1 MRKET
6 RFSQLQSFPWLWL
19 ILLAHGVYWLTAFP
33 NPDEAYYWLWG
44 QHLDWSYYDHPPFH
58 AWVQGVFSRLGHSL
72 FVLRLP
78 TILSNGLFFWTY
90 YQISGYL
97 YGERADEAWFIVV
110 LCCWS
115 SPLYFLFLT
124 LAWHDQWLLAF
135 SLLSAYWFVRFLD
148 GVWLAG
154 RGSSRFLYGAAIM
167 LGLAGLC
174 KYTALFVGLTALGV
188 IVTQPK
194 LRPLLR
200 DGRLYGAIAIATL
213 FILPIVI
220 WNLQNDWL
228 SFQYYL
234 ARSVDS
240 SGGPILRPNAVLFF
254 WLTAALILSPPLVW
268 ALVRAVRI
276 SSPIRSPIQSP
287 TYRTMALGL
296 FATSTGILSLVGLFS
311 TALYYWNLLA
321 YLLLLP
327 LLPLVFLSDRSALL
341 KHRRW
346 LNGIQILGTIV
357 AWLLVI
363 NYCLLPITAL
373 MGPNGDP
380 DGRMSFGWWQVA
392 AVVQDH
398 APQHELLLTTD
409 YRSASALAY
418 GLHNKQVLA
427 ISHRRDQFDVWAKS
441 RILQGRSALVLADD
455 WHPLTTALKL
465 EPGWEQVATISVQR
479 FGVKIKDYYLYS
491 GIYSGVAEQTKHLS
505 YPQFQPGAHT

>member
-1 MRKET
+1 MRRET
-6 RFSQLQSFPWLWL
+6 RFSWLFPWLWL

-58 AWVQGVFSRLGHSL
+58 AWVQGVFSRLGHSP

-78 TILSNGLFFWTY
+78 TIVSNGLFFWTY
-90 YQISGYL
+90 YQIADYL
-97 YGERADEAWFIVV
+97 YGDRADEAWHIVV
-110 LCCWS
+110 MCCCS

-124 LAWHDQWLLAF
+124 LAWHDQWLLTF

-148 GVWLAG
+148 GVCLDG
-154 RGSSRFLYGAAIM
+154 RGRSRFLYGAALM

-174 KYTALFVGLTALGV
+174 KYTAVFVGLAALGV
-188 IVTQPK
+188 MATQPK

-200 DGRLYGAIAIATL
+200 DGRLYGAVAIATL
-213 FILPIVI
+213 FTLPILI
-220 WNLQNDWL
+220 WNIQNDWL

-234 ARSVDS
+234 TRSVDS
-240 SGGPILRPNAVLFF
+240 GGGPTLRPDAVLFF
-254 WLTAALILSPPLVW
+254 GLTAALILSPPLVW
-268 ALVRAVRI
+268 ALLRSVRI
-276 SSPIRSPIQSP
+276 SAPSKSPVKSP
-287 TYRTMALGL
+287 TYRAMALGL

-311 TALYYWNLLA
+311 TALYYWNILA

-327 LLPLVFLSDRSALL
+327 LLPLWFLSDGAAPLRHRS
-341 KHRRW
+341 W
-346 LNGIQILGTIV
+346 LNGIQILGTVV

-373 MGPNGDP
+373 VGPDGDP
-380 DGRMSFGWWQVA
+380 DGRMSFGWQQVV
-392 AVVQDH
+392 AVVQ
-398 APQHELLLTTD
+398 ATPQHELLLTTD

-418 GLHNKQVLA
+418 ALNNKDVLA
-427 ISHRRDQFDVWAKS
+427 ISHRLDQFDVWAKS
-441 RILQGRSALVLADD
+441 RLLQGRSALVLADD
-455 WHPLTTALKL
+455 WHPFTVNETLNGALNGALRL

-491 GIYSGVAEQTKHLS
+491 GVYSGEAEKVGYT
-505 YPQFQPGAHT
+505 P

>member
-1 MRKET
+1 MRRET
-6 RFSQLQSFPWLWL
+6 KFSKVQSFPWLWL

-58 AWVQGVFSRLGHSL
+58 AWVQGAFSGLGHSP

-78 TILSNGLFFWTY
+78 TLVSNGLFFWTY
-90 YQISGYL
+90 YQITRYL
-97 YGERADEAWFIVV
+97 YGKRADEAWLLVV

-148 GVWLAG
+148 GVWLDG
-154 RGSSRFLYGAAIM
+154 RGHSGFLYGAAIM

-174 KYTALFVGLTALGV
+174 KYTAVFVGLTVLGV
-188 IVTQPK
+188 VVTQPQ
-194 LRPLLR
+194 LRRLLR
-200 DGRLYGAIAIATL
+200 DGRLYGAVAIAAL
-213 FILPIVI
+213 FTLPILI

-234 ARSVDS
+234 TRSVDS
-240 SGGPILRPNAVLFF
+240 GGGPTLRPDAVLFF

-268 ALVRAVRI
+268 ALVRAVRMSAAV
-276 SSPIRSPIQSP
+276 SSPIKSP
-287 TYRTMALGL
+287 TYRPMALGL

-311 TALYYWNLLA
+311 TAFYYWNLLA

-327 LLPLVFLSDRSALL
+327 LLPLVFIDGTALL
-341 KHRRW
+341 RHRGW
-346 LNGIQILGTIV
+346 LNGIQILGAVV

-373 MGPNGDP
+373 AGPSGDS
-380 DGRMSFGWWQVA
+380 DGRMSFGWQQVA
-392 AVVQDH
+392 AVVQDAQAQ
-398 APQHELLLTTD
+398 APPPELLLTTD

-418 GLHNKQVLA
+418 VLNNKQVLA
-427 ISHRRDQFDVWAKS
+427 ISHRRDQFDVWAES
-441 RILQGRSALVLADD
+441 RLLAGRSALVLADD
-455 WHPLTTALKL
+455 WHPFTPAGALRL
-465 EPGWEQVATISVQR
+465 EPGWQQVATIPVHR

-491 GIYSGVAEQTKHLS
+491 GIYSGRVEPTNES
-505 YPQFQPGAHT
+505 R